1 MFKVQLW
8 KDILPSSFSK
18 KKKQKKNFPFHSLP
32 QICWMTLDNHFP
44 CYPWVLSAFKCL
56 WENFVAAEGFLWSGP
71 IPAPHTATIFI
82 SNGCYSSLC
91 LHQKFT
97 GMALKKCPVRKLLG
111 IVPKKEVC
119 DTRLTS
125 TSIGFQHLFLVGSS
139 SPVQLLGLSWVRISI
154 FSWCWIL
161 VLQVPSFFVPS
172 LVTPFLQGKKLAETY
187 PCPSCSAYGSS

>member
-18 KKKQKKNFPFHSLP
+18 KKKNKKTSPSIHCHRFVGWLWITIFLVTTW
-32 QICWMTLDNHFP
+32 Q
-44 CYPWVLSAFKCL
+44 LSAFKCL

-82 SNGCYSSLC
+82 SNRCYSSLC

>member
-18 KKKQKKNFPFHSLP
+18 KKKKQKNFPFHSLP

-82 SNGCYSSLC
+82 SNRCYSSLC